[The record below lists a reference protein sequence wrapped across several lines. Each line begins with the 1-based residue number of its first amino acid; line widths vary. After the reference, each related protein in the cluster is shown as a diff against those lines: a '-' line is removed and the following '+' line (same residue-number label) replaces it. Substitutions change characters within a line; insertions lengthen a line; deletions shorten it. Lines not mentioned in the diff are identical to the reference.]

1 MKIRFLILLFC
12 CVFVSIY
19 SAEEKKSDDTKT
31 QWHFILTAIRSHPNI
46 KCKNLP
52 NEVPGAFYSHGET
65 KFTSEKDEKIR
76 IMKENCVGA
85 LSSLLEIHL
94 PRSKRKYSFK
104 FSDINRVDEIMK
116 LFCSDAASQYFI
128 SGFTLPIKT
137 ESPMVTESTNWRTNQ
152 NLFNSSEDSF
162 HDYEGKTDQISL
174 IGRNAL
180 TLGKTTNEKKCAANQ
195 LDFSKTPSE
204 LTSERLGYS
213 VSECEQFENEGTPIS
228 KYKTPKVLST
238 ILKSV
243 LDENREDLPALE
255 ITISQLPKQVQNRV
269 LSFFRSKNIDGIVEI
284 LNKLPRKV
292 VESFINSIELEKKQ
306 IKFQLGTSLEQLEF
320 SIPLLEDE
328 WRAII
333 DFMSDPSS
341 PVQYEKKINPY
352 KQIKIPKEFKY
363 SNGILKKFIQ
373 YCRRGI
379 RSLAYEKYI
388 SEDGV
393 TYYSYNEN
401 NLNGILI
408 AGNDSDHRKEQV
420 ETFCYMVFERLYG
433 KKEKEMMNKRHMK
446 ALEIK
451 KSWEDG
457 GVKGAVIDQLLKSF
471 SDEINDERL
480 QWLFLVESAS
490 VPNPLVY
497 STDLPKH
504 TIPISFTSK
513 PTDATNEITG
523 KIRSFVYNCR
533 SALMT
538 LGVEKFPGT
547 KSPLNKVHLGVD
559 KVQDLIKFCKSV
571 AHRYMGRLVEW
582 LNIIQA
588 SLDDDVIRL
597 IDMKNPEFR
606 CPDYFEY
613 EDESKLADNCSKT
626 ILMMINENRKAEEN
640 RRAKVWKGLR
650 INCQPNHV
658 NQHIRSFC
666 NSVANERPDI
676 RIASINELSELGIGS
691 ELSSIE
697 EVREGYSNE
706 QAALEIVEER
716 LKTIESK
723 QTEEKSSSAYKLDK
737 WNQLQEFMVENRRVR
752 EKLDKYSRR
761 QFQKLFEIEDAQK
774 DLLLSLLSED
784 IITEKKRE
792 NIRDLIDKYS
802 SDLLSMRTE
811 WADLLFQISNNN
823 RKITEAEIEIMNF
836 VHQALDYI
844 AISHRIELVNSSTM
858 ANMVNWEDT
867 LLEKERIYINSK
879 MLEYSSRLDSDQNI
893 QKLKDIHYK
902 RRQLFEK
909 NLFRTLP
916 RKLWNRVNTLSGK
929 GLHPLIPIKISEKE
943 LKERKSLIVKLHEEK
958 NNMVSKYDSEGQKLA
973 RQLIVIEKVVDKHL
987 ADLNEM
993 WDSAYSIEYSIQWEL
1008 RIKDMQDTYL
1018 YLNNEYN
1025 RNAEFITRQQLR
1037 QSQLQIGNPQYQQ
1050 LLSETNQSIEIA
1062 TDEMKKLLKL
1072 MNELR
1077 QKRNELD
1084 TLVESDLSK
1093 NYAEKINTLRR
1104 NSKLLEDNISNDIS
1118 ILQKKNEISQL
1129 QLNRDIKYF
1138 EITNVRSA
1146 FSERLK
1152 KSEGLIEAN
1161 IWLNTKNEQ
1170 LFSGYESKLN
1180 DDLSSLTYSFE
1191 KSDKYETY
1199 FNMEEI
1205 PNEALSELNKYKEQ
1219 LKISLFNV
1227 RFYNDKISD
1236 NDMQHIH
1243 QFESMDA
1250 NTLAYKE
1257 LFESEGEI
1265 DDGTLYGEISTLE
1278 WNIIQSRWELL
1289 KMKHFYI
1296 EKKEKILLECAE
1308 MRNSLDEL
1316 MLQKYGMIPVTKPKS
1331 VPSKANILAM
1341 KGIGIDL
1348 GEELVA
1354 SDEKNNLSYD
1364 GKVLKLV
1371 QKRLEDANSVF
1382 EQELSNR
1389 LSILDEKIREGRIR
1403 LHEAA
1408 REVVSN
1414 WELQQTTASF
1424 RFASPQNKD
1433 RMREAF
1439 VRERDKVTKE
1449 EIKKTI
1455 PLKLEK
1461 HILLQQQKDRA
1472 LQFKRDID
1480 WIHTPGRVASQLMK
1494 FEQKIRIFRK
1504 KRHDHYEKTLK
1515 FLTYQAEQVDR
1526 IKQIDEELNAEETNG
1541 SRSNGPAIS
1550 TINNIQE
1557 LKKERERL
1565 EVDLA
1570 QKRKEYQMQLSS
1582 FQNERDALYDVSKN
1596 LTDDE
1601 NS

>member
-1 MKIRFLILLFC
+1 MKITFLVLFFG
-12 CVFVSIY
+12 CVFVSVY
-19 SAEEKKSDDTKT
+19 SGEEKTFDNTKT
-31 QWHFILTAIRSHPNI
+31 QWDFILSAIKSCPNI

-52 NEVPGAFYSHGET
+52 NEVPGGFYSHGET
-65 KFTSEKDEKIR
+65 KFVPETNEKIR
-76 IMKENCVGA
+76 IMTENCVGA
-85 LSSLLEIHL
+85 LSSLLELHL
-94 PRSKRKYSFK
+94 PRNQRKYSFK
-104 FSDINRVDEIMK
+104 FSDINGVDK
-116 LFCSDAASQYFI
+116 TLKSFCSDTASKYFNF
-128 SGFTLPIKT
+128 SGFIQSIKT
-137 ESPMVTESTNWRTNQ
+137 ENPIGTKSMSGRGADRS
-152 NLFNSSEDSF
+152 LLNSSEDSF
-162 HDYEGKTDQISL
+162 SKCEGINNQIPL
-174 IGRNAL
+174 QKKKIFFQ
-180 TLGKTTNEKKCAANQ
+180 GKTTKEKKCSADQ
-195 LDFSKTPSE
+195 LGFSKTPSE
-204 LTSERLGYS
+204 LTTEGLEYSASEY
-213 VSECEQFENEGTPIS
+213 EQFESESTPIS
-228 KYKTPKVLST
+228 KYKTPKVLTT

-243 LDENREDLPALE
+243 LDENKEDLPALE

-269 LSFFRSKNIDGIVEI
+269 LTFFRSKDVDGIVEI
-284 LNKLPRKV
+284 LNKLPRQI

-306 IKFQLGTSLEQLEF
+306 IKFQLGSNSEQLEY
-320 SIPLLEDE
+320 SIPLFEDE

-341 PVQYEKKINPY
+341 PIQYEKKTNPY
-352 KQIKIPKEFKY
+352 EQIKIPKEFKY

-379 RSLAYEKYI
+379 RSLAYERYI

-420 ETFCYMVFERLYG
+420 EAFCYMVFEKLYG
-433 KKEKEMMNKRHMK
+433 KKEKEMMNKRHLK

-457 GVKGAVIDQLLKSF
+457 GVKGAVIDQLLKGF

-490 VPNPLVY
+490 IPNPLVY
-497 STDLPKH
+497 STELPKH

-513 PTDATNEITG
+513 PTDAATEITG

-533 SALMT
+533 NALMT

-559 KVQDLIKFCKSV
+559 KVQGLIKFCKSV

-582 LNIIQA
+582 FNIIQA
-588 SLDDDVIRL
+588 SLDDDIIKL

-606 CPDYFEY
+606 CPDYYEY

-626 ILMMINENRKAEEN
+626 ILMMINENKKAEEN
-640 RRAKVWKGLR
+640 RRAKVWKGLK
-650 INCQPNHV
+650 INSQPNNV
-658 NQHIRSFC
+658 NHQIRLFC
-666 NSVANERPDI
+666 NSVANERPEI
-676 RIASINELSELGIGS
+676 RIASVDELSEQGIGG
-691 ELSSIE
+691 ELSSVE
-697 EVREGYSNE
+697 EIQGYKKE
-706 QAALEIVEER
+706 QQALEIVEER

-723 QTEEKSSSAYKLDK
+723 QIEEKANSAYKLDK
-737 WNQLQEFMVENRRVR
+737 WNQLQDYMVENRRIR

-784 IITEKKRE
+784 IINEKKRE

-858 ANMVNWEDT
+858 ANMIHWEET
-867 LLEKERIYINSK
+867 LIEKERAYINSK
-879 MLEYSSRLDSDQNI
+879 MLEYSSRLDSDQKI

-909 NLFRTLP
+909 NLYRILP
-916 RKLWNRVNTLSGK
+916 RKLWNRIHSLAAK
-929 GLHPLIPIKISEKE
+929 GLHPLILTKISEKE

-958 NNMVSKYDSEGQKLA
+958 NNIIAKYDSEGQKLA
-973 RQLIVIEKVVDKHL
+973 RQLIVIEKVVDKRL

-993 WDSAYSIEYSIQWEL
+993 WDSTYSIEYSIQWEL

-1025 RNAEFITRQQLR
+1025 KNAEFIARQQLR

-1062 TDEMKKLLKL
+1062 TDEMKNLLKL
-1072 MNELR
+1072 MNDLR

-1084 TLVESDLSK
+1084 TLVESDLSR

-1138 EITNVRSA
+1138 EITNMRSA
-1146 FSERLK
+1146 LSERQK

-1161 IWLNTKNEQ
+1161 MWLNTKNEQ
-1170 LFSGYESKLN
+1170 LFSDYESKLN

-1191 KSDKYETY
+1191 KPEKHGTY
-1199 FNMEEI
+1199 LASEEI

-1227 RFYNDKISD
+1227 MFYNENISD
-1236 NDMQHIH
+1236 NDMQHIS
-1243 QFESMDA
+1243 QFESMDS
-1250 NTLAYKE
+1250 NILAYKE
-1257 LFESEGEI
+1257 IFESEGEI
-1265 DDGTLYGEISTLE
+1265 DDGTLYGELSTLE

-1296 EKKEKILLECAE
+1296 EKKEKILMECAE

-1316 MLQKYGMIPVTKPKS
+1316 MLQKYGMIPITKSKN
-1331 VPSKANILAM
+1331 VPNKASILAM
-1341 KGIGIDL
+1341 KGIGINL
-1348 GEELVA
+1348 
-1354 SDEKNNLSYD
+1354 SDELGVSDENNNLSYD
-1364 GKVLKLV
+1364 SKVLKLV

-1414 WELQQTTASF
+1414 WELQQSTASF

-1439 VRERDKVTKE
+1439 VRERDKVTKD

-1494 FEQKIRIFRK
+1494 FEQKIRIFQK
-1504 KRHDHYEKTLK
+1504 KRHDHYERTLR
-1515 FLTYQAEQVDR
+1515 FLTFQAEQVDR
-1526 IKQIDEELNAEETNG
+1526 IKQIDEELNADETNS
-1541 SRSNGPAIS
+1541 SRSNGLGIPQI
-1550 TINNIQE
+1550 NIQE
-1557 LKKERERL
+1557 LRRERDKL
-1565 EVDLA
+1565 ESDLA
-1570 QKRKEYQMQLSS
+1570 QKRREYQLQLSS

-1596 LTDDE
+1596 LKDEE

>member
-1 MKIRFLILLFC
+1 MKIMFLILLFFC
-12 CVFVSIY
+12 ALVHVNSSEKAISDSTTEQWRFIR
-19 SAEEKKSDDTKT
+19 SAIQSYPNIRCNNLPENVPGGFFSSGETRFTLDIEEK
-31 QWHFILTAIRSHPNI
+31 I
-46 KCKNLP
+46 K
-52 NEVPGAFYSHGET
+52 
-65 KFTSEKDEKIR
+65 
-76 IMKENCVGA
+76 IMKENCFGA
-85 LSSLLEIHL
+85 LTNLLELHL
-94 PRSKRKYSFK
+94 PRSQRKYSFK
-104 FSDINRVDEIMK
+104 FSDINDINNI
-116 LFCSDAASQYFI
+116 LDSFCDYAATKFFNTSKFI
-128 SGFTLPIKT
+128 
-137 ESPMVTESTNWRTNQ
+137 ESARKEQIETESTDKDVSIDKVKPNDDSLSDYKNKVGHISPSKKKSFTIGKSIKEKYDAIQ
-152 NLFNSSEDSF
+152 EDYSGIPEELSSRE
-162 HDYEGKTDQISL
+162 
-174 IGRNAL
+174 
-180 TLGKTTNEKKCAANQ
+180 
-195 LDFSKTPSE
+195 FSYDASDD
-204 LTSERLGYS
+204 
-213 VSECEQFENEGTPIS
+213 EQFESDTTPIS
-228 KYKTPKVLST
+228 KYKTPKVLFT
-238 ILKSV
+238 ILRSV
-243 LDENREDLPALE
+243 LDENKEDLPELE
-255 ITISQLPKQVQNRV
+255 IAITQLPKQIQNKV
-269 LSFFRSKNIDGIVEI
+269 LSLFRSKDVDEIVEI
-284 LNKLPRKV
+284 TKKLPKRI

-306 IKFQLGTSLEQLEF
+306 IKFQLGSHLEHMEY
-320 SIPLLEDE
+320 SIPSLDDE
-328 WRAII
+328 WKAIL
-333 DFMSDPSS
+333 DFMTDSSS
-341 PVQYEKKINPY
+341 PIQIEKKV
-352 KQIKIPKEFKY
+352 KSEQIKIPKEFKY

-388 SEDGV
+388 SDDGI

-401 NLNGILI
+401 NSNGILI

-420 ETFCYMVFERLYG
+420 EAFCYMVFERLYG
-433 KKEKEMMNKRHMK
+433 KKEKEMMKKRHLK

-457 GVKGAVIDQLLKSF
+457 GLKGRVIDKLLKGF

-513 PTDATNEITG
+513 QTDYTTEIGG

-533 SALMT
+533 NALMT

-547 KSPLNKVHLGVD
+547 KSPLNKIHLGAD
-559 KVQDLIKFCKSV
+559 KIHGLIKFCKSV
-571 AHRYMGRLVEW
+571 AQRYMGRLVEW
-582 LNIIQA
+582 FNIIQA
-588 SLDDDVIRL
+588 SLDDDVINL
-597 IDMKNPEFR
+597 IDVKNPEFR
-606 CPDYFEY
+606 CPDYYEY
-613 EDESKLADNCSKT
+613 EDDSKLADNCSKT
-626 ILMMINENRKAEEN
+626 ILMMINDNKKAEEN
-640 RRAKVWKGLR
+640 RKDKVWRGLK

-666 NSVANERPDI
+666 NSVAYERPYI
-676 RIASINELSELGIGS
+676 RIAAMNEFPELGISG
-691 ELSSIE
+691 EVSSAEERQEGFSKEQQAIE
-697 EVREGYSNE
+697 T
-706 QAALEIVEER
+706 VEER

-723 QTEEKSSSAYKLDK
+723 QVEEQTNSAYKLDK
-737 WNQLQEFMVENRRVR
+737 WNQIQELMVENRKIR
-752 EKLDKYSRR
+752 EKLDKHSRR

-774 DLLLSLLSED
+774 ELLFSLLNEG
-784 IITEKKRE
+784 IINEKKKE
-792 NIRDLIDKYS
+792 NIRDFLDKYS

-811 WADLLFQISNNN
+811 WADLLFQISNSN
-823 RKITEAEIEIMNF
+823 RRLTEVEIEIMNF

-844 AISHRIELVNSSTM
+844 AISHRVELVNSSAM
-858 ANMVNWEDT
+858 ANMINWEAT
-867 LLEKERIYINSK
+867 LIDKEKFYINSK
-879 MLEYSSRLDSDQNI
+879 MVEYSNRLDSDQKI
-893 QKLKDIHYK
+893 QKLKDMHYK

-909 NLFRTLP
+909 NLYRVLP
-916 RKLWNRVNTLSGK
+916 RKLWNRINSLGGK
-929 GLHPLIPIKISEKE
+929 GLYPLIPIKISEKE
-943 LKERKSLIVKLHEEK
+943 IRERKGLIVKLQEEK
-958 NNMVSKYDSEGQKLA
+958 NNMVAKYDSEGQKLA
-973 RQLIVIEKVVDKHL
+973 RQLVVIEKVVEKHL

-993 WDSAYSIEYSIQWEL
+993 WDSTYSIEYSIQWEL

-1062 TDEMKKLLKL
+1062 TEEMKKLLKL

-1093 NYAEKINTLRR
+1093 SYAEKINTLRR

-1138 EITNVRSA
+1138 EMTNMRSA
-1146 FSERLK
+1146 LSERLK
-1152 KSEGLIEAN
+1152 KYGGLMEAN
-1161 IWLNTKNEQ
+1161 LWLNTKNDQ
-1170 LFSGYESKLN
+1170 LFSTYESKLN
-1180 DDLSSLTYSFE
+1180 DDLNYLTYSFE
-1191 KSDKYETY
+1191 NSDKHDDTY
-1199 FNMEEI
+1199 VTLEEV
-1205 PNEALSELNKYKEQ
+1205 PKEAFSELNKYKEQ
-1219 LKISLFNV
+1219 LKMNLFNV
-1227 RFYNDKISD
+1227 KFFNDNIND

-1243 QFESMDA
+1243 QFELLDK
-1250 NTLAYKE
+1250 NILAYKE

-1265 DDGTLYGEISTLE
+1265 DDGSLYGELSTLE
-1278 WNIIQSRWELL
+1278 WNFIQSRWELL

-1296 EKKEKILLECAE
+1296 QRKEKILLECAE
-1308 MRNSLDEL
+1308 MRNSLDDL
-1316 MLQKYGMIPVTKPKS
+1316 MLQTYGMVPVTKPKNL
-1331 VPSKANILAM
+1331 PSKASIIAM

-1348 GEELVA
+1348 GDEQGL
-1354 SDEKNNLSYD
+1354 SDGKKHLSYD
-1364 GKVLKLV
+1364 EKVLKLV

-1389 LSILDEKIREGRIR
+1389 LSILDDKIREGRIK

-1414 WELQQTTASF
+1414 WELQQSTASF

-1439 VRERDKVTKE
+1439 VKERDKVTRD

-1472 LQFKRDID
+1472 LQFKRDMD

-1504 KRHDHYEKTLK
+1504 KRHDHYERTLK

-1526 IKQIDEELNAEETNG
+1526 IKQIDEELNNEEASG
-1541 SRSNGPAIS
+1541 SRSSGTVALPIK
-1550 TINNIQE
+1550 NIQE
-1557 LKKERERL
+1557 LKMERDKL
-1565 EVDLA
+1565 EADLS
-1570 QKRKEYQMQLSS
+1570 QKRRAYQVELSR
-1582 FQNERDALYDVSKN
+1582 FQNERDSLYDVTKS
-1596 LTDDE
+1596 LADDD
-1601 NS
+1601 NT

>member
-1 MKIRFLILLFC
+1 MKIKFFILLFC

-19 SAEEKKSDDTKT
+19 SGEEETFDNTEA
-31 QWHFILTAIRSHPNI
+31 QWRFILSAIQSHPNI

-52 NEVPGAFYSHGET
+52 HSVPGGFYSHGET
-65 KFTSEKDEKIR
+65 KFVTEANEKIK
-76 IMKENCVGA
+76 IMKENCIGA
-85 LSSLLEIHL
+85 LTSLLEVHL
-94 PRSKRKYSFK
+94 PRSKRKYLFK
-104 FSDINRVDEIMK
+104 FSDIKNTDGIIG
-116 LFCSDAASQYFI
+116 LFCEDTAIKFFNI
-128 SGFTLPIKT
+128 SKYIGSINT
-137 ESPMVTESTNWRTNQ
+137 ESLVETESTLLRENQ
-152 NLFNSSEDSF
+152 DEISSSTDSF
-162 HDYEGKTDQISL
+162 NNYENEIDRIPLSKKNISD
-174 IGRNAL
+174 
-180 TLGKTTNEKKCAANQ
+180 LGKNNKEKKYNVNQ
-195 LDFSKTPSE
+195 FDFSKTSSE
-204 LTSERLGYS
+204 LTSEGLGYNS
-213 VSECEQFENEGTPIS
+213 ADYEQLETDNTPIS
-228 KYKTPKVLST
+228 KYKAPKILTT

-243 LDENREDLPALE
+243 LDENKEDLPALE
-255 ITISQLPKQVQNRV
+255 IAISQLPKQIQNRV
-269 LSFFRSKNIDGIVEI
+269 LSFFRSRNVDGIVEI
-284 LNKLPRKV
+284 LNKLPKQIL
-292 VESFINSIELEKKQ
+292 ESFINSIELEKKQ
-306 IKFQLGTSLEQLEF
+306 LKFQLGTSLEQSEY
-320 SIPLLEDE
+320 SVPLLEDE
-328 WRAII
+328 WKAII
-333 DFMSDPSS
+333 DFMNDQSS
-341 PVQYEKKINPY
+341 PVQCEKKINPY
-352 KQIKIPKEFKY
+352 KIKIPKEFKY
-363 SNGILKKFIQ
+363 SNGVLKKFIQ

-379 RSLAYEKYI
+379 RSLAYEKYT
-388 SEDGV
+388 SDDGI

-401 NLNGILI
+401 NSNGILI

-420 ETFCYMVFERLYG
+420 EAFCYMVFERLYG

-446 ALEIK
+446 TLEIK

-457 GVKGAVIDQLLKSF
+457 GVKGRVIDSLLKGF

-513 PTDATNEITG
+513 PTDATIEITG

-533 SALMT
+533 NALMT

-547 KSPLNKVHLGVD
+547 KSPLNKVQLGAD
-559 KVQDLIKFCKSV
+559 KVQGLIKFCKSV
-571 AHRYMGRLVEW
+571 AHRYMGRLVQW
-582 LNIIQA
+582 FNIIQA

-597 IDMKNPEFR
+597 IDLKNPEFR

-613 EDESKLADNCSKT
+613 EDDSKLADNCSKT
-626 ILMMINENRKAEEN
+626 ILMMINENKKAKEDGK
-640 RRAKVWKGLR
+640 AKVWEGLKV
-650 INCQPNHV
+650 NCQPNHV

-666 NSVANERPDI
+666 NSIAYERPDI
-676 RIASINELSELGIGS
+676 RIASINEFSEPG
-691 ELSSIE
+691 
-697 EVREGYSNE
+697 VSNE
-706 QAALEIVEER
+706 FSSVEEKQESFNKEQLAIEIVEER
-716 LKTIESK
+716 LKAIESK
-723 QTEEKSSSAYKLDK
+723 QIDEQTNSAYKLDK
-737 WNQLQEFMVENRRVR
+737 WNQLQELMVENRKVR
-752 EKLDKYSRR
+752 EKLDKYSRK

-774 DLLLSLLSED
+774 ELLLSLLSEN
-784 IITEKKRE
+784 IISEKKKE
-792 NIRDLIDKYS
+792 NIRDFIDKYS

-823 RKITEAEIEIMNF
+823 RKLTEIEIEIINF

-844 AISHRIELVNSSTM
+844 AISHRIELINSPTM
-858 ANMVNWEDT
+858 ANMVNWEET
-867 LLEKERIYINSK
+867 LIEKERVYVSSK
-879 MLEYSSRLDSDQNI
+879 MLEYSNRLDSDQKI
-893 QKLKDIHYK
+893 QKLKDTHFK

-909 NLFRTLP
+909 NLYRILP
-916 RKLWNRVNTLSGK
+916 RKLWNRVNSLAGK
-929 GLHPLIPIKISEKE
+929 GLYPLPTKMSEKE

-958 NNMVSKYDSEGQKLA
+958 NNMVAKYDSEGQKLA
-973 RQLIVIEKVVDKHL
+973 RQLIVIEKVVYKHL

-993 WDSAYSIEYSIQWEL
+993 WDTTYSIEYSIQWEL

-1025 RNAEFITRQQLR
+1025 KNAEFVTRQQLR

-1050 LLSETNQSIEIA
+1050 LLSEINQTIEIA

-1104 NSKLLEDNISNDIS
+1104 NSKLLEDNISNDIN
-1118 ILQKKNEISQL
+1118 ILEKKNEISQL

-1138 EITNVRSA
+1138 EITNIKSA

-1161 IWLNTKNEQ
+1161 MWLNAKNDQ
-1170 LFSGYESKLN
+1170 LISSYESKLN
-1180 DDLSSLTYSFE
+1180 DDLSSLAYSFE

-1199 FNMEEI
+1199 FTMEEI
-1205 PNEALSELNKYKEQ
+1205 PKEALSELNKYKEQ

-1227 RFYNDKISD
+1227 RFYNDNIND
-1236 NDMQHIH
+1236 NDMQHIR
-1243 QFESMDA
+1243 QFELLDA

-1257 LFESEGEI
+1257 SFESEGEI
-1265 DDGTLYGEISTLE
+1265 DDGTLYGELSTLE

-1308 MRNSLDEL
+1308 MRNSLDDL
-1316 MLQKYGMIPVTKPKS
+1316 MLRKFGLIPITKPKN
-1331 VPSKANILAM
+1331 VPKKAKILVM
-1341 KGIGIDL
+1341 KGIGINL
-1348 GEELVA
+1348 GDEGVV
-1354 SDEKNNLSYD
+1354 SDETKHLSYD
-1364 GKVLKLV
+1364 DKVLRLV

-1414 WELQQTTASF
+1414 WELQQSTASF

-1433 RMREAF
+1433 RMRETF
-1439 VRERDKVTKE
+1439 VKERDKVTRD

-1494 FEQKIRIFRK
+1494 FEQKIRIFWR
-1504 KRHDHYEKTLK
+1504 KRHDHYERTLK
-1515 FLTYQAEQVDR
+1515 FLTYQAEQVDK
-1526 IKQIDEELNAEETNG
+1526 IKQIDEELNSEEENG
-1541 SRSNGPAIS
+1541 SKS
-1550 TINNIQE
+1550 TRATAQTMNNIQD
-1557 LKKERERL
+1557 LRREREKL
-1565 EVDLA
+1565 EADLA
-1570 QKRKEYQMQLSS
+1570 QKRREYQMQLSS